1 MYTLCEM
8 KKKSNCKLSS
18 GHMCSENLNVVTL
31 THRINTPKRAFSHGI
46 QVLAKW
52 KVLVILASMLMPV
65 QYYISM
71 QEML

>member
-1 MYTLCEM
+1 M
-8 KKKSNCKLSS
+8 KKKSKYKLSS
-18 GHMCSENLNVVTL
+18 GVQ
-31 THRINTPKRAFSHGI
+31 THRINTPKMAFSHGI